1 MKRSDPF
8 FLSANAALADSEE
21 ARQVRAERVPLY
33 AARAACGR
41 EVFTGRVPLAPR
53 EGRPLP
59 GSAVVV
65 RCPLAAL
72 EAWASSG

>member
-8 FLSANAALADSEE
+8 FLSADAALADSEE

-41 EVFTGRVPLAPR
+41 DLFTGRVPLAPR

-59 GSAVVV
+59 GSMTVPA
-65 RCPLAAL
+65 CPLAAL